1 MHDGQGKGQTIVIGA
16 GIDRTVQVNFLSL
29 LFGGTLKGCVF
40 GGLKSRTDLPI
51 IIDKCKNKVN
61 FNYNVQ
67 FVHSLLTKK
76 CGCFM
81 FTDENWFFEQ
91 FNYYFLIQDR
101 ISTLA

>member
-29 LFGGTLKGCVF
+29 LFGGNLKGCVF
-40 GGLKSRTDLPI
+40 GGLKSKTDLPV

-61 FNYNVQ
+61 FLIT
-67 FVHSLLTKK
+67 LLTNK

-81 FTDENWFFEQ
+81 LYVHRT
-91 FNYYFLIQDR
+91 YYLLIKKN
-101 ISTLA
+101 T